1 MELAIVLY
9 YLEGSLTVVDVKTYF
24 NVPHVMIGVI

>member
-9 YLEGSLTVVDVKTYF
+9 YLEGSLNVVDVKTYS
-24 NVPHVMIGVI
+24 NVPHVMIWVI

>member
-9 YLEGSLTVVDVKTYF
+9 YLEGSLTIVDVKTYS